1 LQVSQETDASM
12 IRYSLKCPAGHRFE
26 SWFQNADAFGTLKLA
41 GQLSCAICGDS
52 AVEKDLMS
60 PGIQSAS
67 ASPDAVKSSKVP
79 ADLTMPES
87 DLEKAI
93 AAWRKHVETNSEYV
107 GVQFASEVRRIHEGE
122 APERLIHG
130 EARPEEARKL
140 IEEGLPIAPLP
151 FMPSRKV
158 N

>member
-1 LQVSQETDASM
+1 M
-12 IRYSLKCPAGHRFE
+12 IRYSLKCPSGHRFE
-26 SWFQNADAFGTLKLA
+26 SWFQNADAFGTLKSA
-41 GQLSCAICGDS
+41 GQLSCAICGDTT
-52 AVEKDLMS
+52 VEKELMS
-60 PGIQSAS
+60 PGIPSAAATVDPTTASQSPAL
-67 ASPDAVKSSKVP
+67 PDLMQP
-79 ADLTMPES
+79 GS
-87 DLEKAI
+87 DLEKAV